1 MHSFRIAEW
10 LLALVTTRD
19 RAAATVG
26 DLAEGAATRGG
37 VWFWSGVLRTAA
49 SLMWRDIAEHPA
61 RITGLALLGVYTGML
76 LLFGFLDGI
85 VFFTAAYLSGKEL
98 PLDFTGWKIWLAA
111 PVLFGSLLVG
121 RTLARWGPGRELA
134 ACVIFAILA
143 ALCNLV
149 PMLRYIVGSDPWW
162 GVLIVPVAAAGGRA
176 RRLRATQ
183 PDPYKAELLFDQPGK
198 PRASITGRRAECPFL
213 INEMFVN

>member
-26 DLAEGAATRGG
+26 DLAERAATRGG

-85 VFFTAAYLSGKEL
+85 VFFTAAYLSGKDL

-121 RTLARWGPGRELA
+121 RMLARWGPGRELA

-143 ALCNLV
+143 ALCNLSHAPLHRWV
-149 PMLRYIVGSDPWW
+149 CSLVGRSHRSGRGCVGTRPQTSRNPA
-162 GVLIVPVAAAGGRA
+162 GIPIKPNYFSTSPANRVLA
-176 RRLRATQ
+176 
-183 PDPYKAELLFDQPGK
+183 
-198 PRASITGRRAECPFL
+198 
-213 INEMFVN
+213 